1 MTYPASPNDAGP
13 SRVRPD
19 SGQFW
24 AGGAATAVV
33 AALIAL
39 VGILIWRWTLGIPIL
54 APAGDGACG
63 D

>member
-33 AALIAL
+33 AAGHIRKRAPP
-39 VGILIWRWTLGIPIL
+39 RIP
-54 APAGDGACG
+54 AAERARAAWA
-63 D
+63 